1 MLQQLNIDQHR
12 IHDTIVDAI
21 RTNSDQNCY
30 FVDGPA
36 GTGKTF
42 LYNTVVH
49 NLQAL
54 GLKVKC
60 MAYSGIAS
68 TLLINGATTHS
79 TIQIPIPLLPN
90 STCNIKRQSARADIL
105 RETTIFIWDE
115 ASMIPAN
122 ALKAVDVLLR
132 DITQVDRPFGGKF
145 VFLGGDFRQILP
157 VVPRAGDNRLFANA
171 SSIHTCGVTSINSNW

>member
-1 MLQQLNIDQHR
+1 MLQQLNHDQVL
-12 IHDTIVDAI
+12 IHDTIVNAI
-21 RTNSDQNCY
+21 TTNSDQNCY

-42 LYNTVVH
+42 LYNTLVH

-54 GLKVKC
+54 GIKVKC

-68 TLLINGATTHS
+68 TFLINGATAHS
-79 TIQIPIPLLPN
+79 TFQIPIPLLPD
-90 STCNIKRQSARADIL
+90 STCNMKRQSARAQSL
-105 RETTIFIWDE
+105 RDTTIFIWDE

-132 DITQVDRPFGGKF
+132 DICRLTNHLGVHSC
-145 VFLGGDFRQILP
+145 FLGVI
-157 VVPRAGDNRLFANA
+157 
-171 SSIHTCGVTSINSNW
+171 